1 MKYEI
6 QGETLPVVI
15 CYLEDGEK
23 MVTEGG
29 GMSWMSSNMKMETTS
44 NGGIGK
50 MFSRMFSGEHMFQ
63 NIYTARGGN
72 GMIAFASCFP
82 GSIKAFQISKGQEMI
97 FQKSAFLASEEGWS
111 FPSSLTK
118 NWAPACSEGKAS
130 SCRKFLGMERC
141 LQNLTVMWW
150 NMS

>member
-29 GMSWMSSNMKMETTS
+29 GMSWMSPNMEMETTS

-50 MFSRMFSGEHMFQ
+50 MFGRMFSGEHMFQ

-82 GSIKAFQISKGQEMI
+82 GSIKAFQISTQLSKDSPTS
-97 FQKSAFLASEEGWS
+97 K
-111 FPSSLTK
+111 
-118 NWAPACSEGKAS
+118 
-130 SCRKFLGMERC
+130 R
-141 LQNLTVMWW
+141 
-150 NMS
+150 